1 MCSAVTT
8 LLRHTVL
15 VLGLLAAL
23 VLAGCGND
31 RYATGLTDDA
41 YPLRAM
47 LLTLDDIPFA
57 MQEVVVDEFDNEE
70 WAAGFETEDPVAKR
84 RQLEAQGRIRNALA
98 VFAWESPIEHLGSP
112 RIITTQST
120 LYEDVDAAR
129 ASLQGICG
137 LPFDDATIADLREFP
152 VKGIGDESVGLFLV
166 NRAEIGAII
175 DTIVCFRTG
184 RVVHAVTQNGLE
196 GTEDVALAVRLARRM
211 LEHVDR
217 AFAAL

>member
-1 MCSAVTT
+1 MTRRS
-8 LLRHTVL
+8 RF
-15 VLGLLAAL
+15 AAL
-23 VLAGCGND
+23 VLLLVAAGALAGCGGEKYPSD
-31 RYATGLTDDA
+31 LADDA
-41 YPLRAM
+41 YSLRSM
-47 LLTLDDIPFA
+47 LLTADDIPFA

-84 RQLEAQGRIRNALA
+84 RQFEAQGRIRNALA

-152 VKGIGDESVGLFLV
+152 VKGVGDESVGLFLV

-211 LEHVDR
+211 LERVDR
-217 AFAAL
+217 AFAEL